1 MNIIFLAGK
10 GTEGERDVPE
20 SNSSR
25 KEQGR
30 SPYCPAS
37 GLKALQ
43 YHHDAVRYTSM
54 RMGESK
60 TASLNCTSSSVLPH
74 QDQGLYYTLRGSAPL
89 NQPRHEITTRQKRLG
104 HCGIRVKGKILV
116 LSSLLLLPKDT
127 NTEKQA
133 RESERCKD
141 GERGSKKAAGGSI

>member
-25 KEQGR
+25 KEQGK

-37 GLKALQ
+37 GFKALQ
-43 YHHDAVRYTSM
+43 YHDAVRYTSM

-60 TASLNCTSSSVLPH
+60 TASLDCTSSSVLPH
-74 QDQGLYYTLRGSAPL
+74 QDQGLYYDAGLGIPEPAMARDY
-89 NQPRHEITTRQKRLG
+89 NQAEKTR
-104 HCGIRVKGKILV
+104 
-116 LSSLLLLPKDT
+116 SLW
-127 NTEKQA
+127 NY
-133 RESERCKD
+133 
-141 GERGSKKAAGGSI
+141 G